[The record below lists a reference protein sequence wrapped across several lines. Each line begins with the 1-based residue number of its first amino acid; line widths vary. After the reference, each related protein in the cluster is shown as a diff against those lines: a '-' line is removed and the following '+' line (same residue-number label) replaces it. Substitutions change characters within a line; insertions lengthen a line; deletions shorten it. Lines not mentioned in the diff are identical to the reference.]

1 MLTNF
6 FIRSRVKIGP
16 AFQHW
21 RQRNNIRTIS
31 DSSKTIALQYCRVV
45 AKIVASAQH
54 WKNLGIFGHCHKKAC
69 GASARIAGLILY
81 LKPGRYLYVYPVRYR
96 YPDQTSLL
104 NTYQDKKS
112 FKSRIC
118 VLCTGAYIYHL
129 TVFVKNLN
137 FFRHSQNRLSLPL
150 VTCSSLFT

>member
-1 MLTNF
+1 M
-6 FIRSRVKIGP
+6 SRLDRLLNTGD
-16 AFQHW
+16 
-21 RQRNNIRTIS
+21 NGTILEQLATAR
-31 DSSKTIALQYCRVV
+31 KLALQYCRVV

-54 WKNLGIFGHCHKKAC
+54 WKNLGIFGHCHKKSC
-69 GASARIAGLILY
+69 VASARIAGLILY